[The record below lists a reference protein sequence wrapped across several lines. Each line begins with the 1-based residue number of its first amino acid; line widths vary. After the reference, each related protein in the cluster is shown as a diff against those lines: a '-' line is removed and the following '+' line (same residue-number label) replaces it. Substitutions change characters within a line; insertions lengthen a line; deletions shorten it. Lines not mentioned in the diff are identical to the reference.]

1 VGTSRFFADLHVHS
15 KFSRATSKDCDLE
28 HLAQWAR
35 RKGIEVVATGDFT
48 HPGWQEELCDKL
60 VPAEPGLFR
69 LREDLDREVLA
80 ALPSSCQRPVRFVLS
95 VEISTIYKKGGRT
108 RKIHHLV
115 YAPSFDAARRFNES
129 LFRIGNLAS
138 DGRPILG
145 LDSRDLLEIT
155 LESDEGSYLV
165 PAHVWTPWFAVLGS
179 KSGFDT
185 VEECY
190 GDLAGH
196 VFAVETGLSSDP
208 PMNWRVS
215 SLDRYR
221 LVSNSDAHSPPMLG
235 REACV
240 FETDLD
246 YFAMRRALETGKG
259 YAGTVE
265 FFPEEGKYHLDGH
278 RKCGVRLSPEE
289 TRRLDGACPV
299 CGKPVTVGVMHRVE
313 TLADRPPA
321 GRPDRVDPFR
331 SLVSLPEI
339 VAEISGVGRKSKRVT
354 RDVAALVERLG
365 PELLIL
371 ERVPLETIRR
381 SGSTLVAEAIAR
393 LRRGEVLCEGGYDGE
408 YGVIRMFGA
417 DELRRSSTAAGLFDE
432 AVVAPDT
439 ESPNAAGP
447 TGTVDVPSDQTAPK
461 PTALEDGAA
470 AASRSLS
477 VTPLDPDQSV
487 AVTLDRGP
495 VLVIAGPGT
504 GKTRTLTH
512 RIAHLVR
519 ERGVLPQHC
528 LAITFTRRAAEEM
541 STRLT
546 ELLPGLAD
554 DIEVATFHGL
564 GLRILRD
571 QHARL
576 GLPRSFGVIDEDE
589 RLSLARETFGLSERR
604 AKRLLEEISRWR
616 RGEGFDSTPSAEQEQ
631 AAKLERYEDALRRKS
646 VVDFDDLLALP
657 VEMLGADAGLQE
669 HYRDR
674 HRFVAVDEYQDIED
688 LQYRLLR
695 LLVPADGDIYAIGDP
710 DQAIYG
716 FRGSDVGFFMRFQED
731 FPAARVVQLSRNY
744 RSTSTIVSAALQAI
758 APTTLVRDRAL
769 ASVHDGAESEPI
781 VIHAAASARAEADFV
796 VRTIDQLL
804 GGYSYFSLDSG
815 RVGSNDGTDLS
826 FADFA
831 VLYRTDAQSE
841 PLIEALERAGIPFQK
856 RSHDRLNRRAEVKAI
871 VRTLRRSPGQTEAV
885 PVRDLV
891 RSAAAQAI
899 EAVAT
904 EPKASDDEAPE
915 PPARRIRAAVDLLE
929 PLAVRAGDD
938 LAAFLAELSLG
949 AEVDTWDP
957 RADRVSLLTLHAAK
971 GLEFPVVFVVGCEEG
986 LLPLRWG
993 TTAADPD
1000 QAAVEEE
1007 RRLFFVGLTRAQS
1020 RVFLSH
1026 ARKRSRSGKV
1036 GQVAA
1041 SPFLRDIEEALL
1053 ERRKAEG
1060 KRSGRTAP
1068 AQQQLRLL

>member
-1 VGTSRFFADLHVHS
+1 VRRRRFFADLHVHS
-15 KFSRATSKDCDLE
+15 KFSRATSRDCDLE

-48 HPGWQEELCDKL
+48 HPGWYEELCEKL
-60 VPAEPGLFR
+60 VPEEPGLFR
-69 LREDLDREVLA
+69 LREDLDREVIA
-80 ALPSSCQRPVRFVLS
+80 TLPPSCQGPVRFVLS
-95 VEISTIYKKGGRT
+95 VEISTIYKKGERT

-115 YAPSFDAARRFNES
+115 YAPSFDAARRFNDS
-129 LFRIGNLAS
+129 LGRIGNLAS

-185 VEECY
+185 VDECY
-190 GDLAGH
+190 GDLAGN

-215 SLDRYR
+215 SLDRFR
-221 LVSNSDAHSPPMLG
+221 LVSNSDAHSPAMLG

-240 FETDLD
+240 FETDVD
-246 YFAMRRALETGKG
+246 YFAMRRALETGEG

-289 TRRLDGACPV
+289 TRRLGGTCPV
-299 CGKPVTVGVMHRVE
+299 CQKPVTVGVMHRVE
-313 TLADRPPA
+313 TLADRPPE

-365 PELLIL
+365 PELRIL

-381 SGSTLVAEAIAR
+381 TGSTLVAEGIDR
-393 LRRGEVLCEGGYDGE
+393 LRRGKVLCEAGFDGE
-408 YGVIRMFGA
+408 YGVIRVFEA
-417 DELRRSSTAAGLFDE
+417 DELRRSFTSTGLFDE
-432 AVVAPDT
+432 AVVAPKT
-439 ESPNAAGP
+439 EARNEAEEPGATDVASEPGAPEP
-447 TGTVDVPSDQTAPK
+447 TIRVREADAEAQSLPAP
-461 PTALEDGAA
+461 
-470 AASRSLS
+470 
-477 VTPLDPDQSV
+477 PLDPEQSMAV
-487 AVTLDRGP
+487 ALEQGP

-512 RIAHLVR
+512 RIDHLVKK
-519 ERGVLPQHC
+519 RGVLPQHC

-541 STRLT
+541 RARLA
-546 ELLPGLAD
+546 ELLPGAAD
-554 DIEVATFHGL
+554 RIEVTTFHGL
-564 GLRILRD
+564 GLRILRE
-571 QHARL
+571 QHEL
-576 GLPRSFGVIDEDE
+576 VGLPRDFGVIDEDE
-589 RLSLARETFGLSERR
+589 RLSVAKETFGLSERR
-604 AKRLLEEISRWR
+604 AKRLLEDISRWR
-616 RGEGFDSTPSAEQEQ
+616 RGEGVESPQGSEREQ
-631 AAKLERYEDALRRKS
+631 AAKLQRYEEALRRKKL
-646 VVDFDDLLALP
+646 VDFDDLLALP
-657 VEMLGADAGLQE
+657 VELLGADTGLQE
-669 HYRDR
+669 QYRNR
-674 HRFVAVDEYQDIED
+674 HRFVAVDEYQDIDD

-695 LLVPADGDIYAIGDP
+695 LLVPADGDLYAIGDP

-716 FRGSDVGFFMRFQED
+716 FRGSDVGFFLRFQED
-731 FPAARVVQLSRNY
+731 FPTARVVQLARNY
-744 RSTSTIVSAALQAI
+744 RSTPTIVRGAVQAI
-758 APTTLVRDRAL
+758 APTTLVRDRVL
-769 ASVHDGAESEPI
+769 ASVRDEVDSDPI

-831 VLYRTDAQSE
+831 ILYRTDAQTE

-856 RSHDRLNRRAEVKAI
+856 RSHDRLNERDEVRAI
-871 VRTLRRSPGQTEAV
+871 VRALRSLDVPTEGAS
-885 PVRDLV
+885 VRDLV
-891 RSAAAQAI
+891 HAAARHAI
-899 EAVAT
+899 EALGSDPGAEDGRAR
-904 EPKASDDEAPE
+904 EPSAQ
-915 PPARRIRAAVDLLE
+915 RIDAAAELLE
-929 PLAVRAGDD
+929 PLALRFGDD
-938 LAAFLAELSLG
+938 LRAFLGELSLG

-971 GLEFPVVFVVGCEEG
+971 GLEFPVVFVVGCEDG

-993 TTAADPD
+993 TGPAEADD
-1000 QAAVEEE
+1000 VAVEEE
-1007 RRLFFVGLTRAQS
+1007 RRLFFVGLTRARL

-1026 ARKRSRSGKV
+1026 ARKRTRNGKV
-1036 GQVAA
+1036 REVAP

-1053 ERRKAEG
+1053 ERRKAKG
-1060 KRSGRTAP
+1060 KPPGRASP
-1068 AQQQLRLL
+1068 AGQQLRLL